1 MYFSKKSSVYSWAL
15 IRQTKYLLMMTKK
28 RSTKIVNFFIPV
40 AGGLVQG
47 YGRISHS
54 VKMHYFFIRLLFFFR
69 ALIRQTKYIVIMT
82 NKCLQKL
89 QIINSTGW
97 EFCSWARSYKSHGD
111 WTCIIFFQ
119 NLLLYFRPWIRKR
132 KYLVMLT
139 KEGLPKLLIS

>member
-54 VKMHYFFIRLLFFFR
+54 VKMHYFFIRLLFYFR

-89 QIINSTGW
+89 QISTPQ
-97 EFCSWARSYKSHGD
+97 KSSSLLSAMDQKKEVFNNADQGR
-111 WTCIIFFQ
+111 IYQ
-119 NLLLYFRPWIRKR
+119 NC
-132 KYLVMLT
+132 
-139 KEGLPKLLIS
+139 

>member
-54 VKMHYFFIRLLFFFR
+54 VKMHSFFIRLLFYFR

-82 NKCLQKL
+82 NKCLQK
-89 QIINSTGW
+89 S
-97 EFCSWARSYKSHGD
+97 
-111 WTCIIFFQ
+111 
-119 NLLLYFRPWIRKR
+119 WIRKR

-139 KEGLPKLLIS
+139 KEASTKIVDFMTSEYALSSTLSILSTLIAIIV